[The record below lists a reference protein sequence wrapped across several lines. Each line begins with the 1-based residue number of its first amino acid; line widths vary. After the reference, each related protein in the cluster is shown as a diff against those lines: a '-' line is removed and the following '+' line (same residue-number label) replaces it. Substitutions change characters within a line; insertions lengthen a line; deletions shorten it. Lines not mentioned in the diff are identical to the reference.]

1 MDPSRP
7 DRILEEWN
15 AVADGARRPSMP
27 PRRVAVRAGSGG
39 LSLAGAGLVAVVLLA
54 SAVWLGRPG
63 STGPGGV
70 VPTDSPSAA
79 IVATPVPSTSPAPT
93 PTSTPP
99 ATPVPTPTAAPTPT
113 ATPAIG
119 ACGPAALV
127 AKITMW
133 EGAAGS
139 RIADVEVTNA
149 GRVACMLEKLERPQ
163 LIDGSGRV
171 LIDGTAPTTGGVLE
185 LAPGARATTLVE
197 ASNYCGAAPVPPVRV
212 AFVLRD
218 GKRFVAAPPTPTDAT
233 VPPCNGPGQP
243 AVIGMQPWAR

>member
-27 PRRVAVRAGSGG
+27 PRRVAVRAGSAG

-70 VPTDSPSAA
+70 VPTGSPSAA
-79 IVATPVPSTSPAPT
+79 IVVTPVPSASPAPT
-93 PTSTPP
+93 PTPS
-99 ATPVPTPTAAPTPT
+99 ATPTPTAAPTPT
-113 ATPAIG
+113 PKPTIG
-119 ACGPAALV
+119 ACAPAALA

-139 RIADVEVTNA
+139 RIADVEVTNT

-163 LIDGSGRV
+163 LIDGAGRV
-171 LIDGTAPTTGGVLE
+171 LIDGSAPKTGGVLE
-185 LAPGARATTLVE
+185 LAPGGRVTTLVE

-212 AFVLRD
+212 AFILRD

-243 AVIGMQPWAR
+243 AAIGMQPWAR

>member
-15 AVADGARRPSMP
+15 AVADGARRPSTP
-27 PRRVAVRAGSGG
+27 PRRVTIRAGSAG
-39 LSLAGAGLVAVVLLA
+39 LSLAGVGLVAVVLLA
-54 SAVWLGRPG
+54 TAVWLGRPG

-70 VPTDSPSAA
+70 VPSGSPSAT
-79 IVATPVPSTSPAPT
+79 IVETPAPSASPAPT
-93 PTSTPP
+93 PTPSPTP
-99 ATPVPTPTAAPTPT
+99 APTPTVAPTPT
-113 ATPAIG
+113 ATPTID
-119 ACGPAALV
+119 ACAPAALA
-127 AKITMW
+127 AKITLW

-139 RIADVEVTNA
+139 RIADIEVTNS
-149 GRVACMLEKLERPQ
+149 GRDTCTLEKLERPQ
-163 LIDGSGRV
+163 LIDGAGRV
-171 LIDGTAPTTGGVLE
+171 LIDGTAPTSGGVIE
-185 LAPGARATTLVE
+185 LASGGRATTLVE

-218 GKRFVAAPPTPTDAT
+218 GKRFIAAPPTPTDAT